1 MGWSSYDEDQEE
13 LMDDMGGM
21 LGGGKNFSIGISKV
35 DSLLAMWEVVGNYGK
50 NMLCWCKL
58 NVAGSR

>member
-1 MGWSSYDEDQEE
+1 
-13 LMDDMGGM
+13 MDDMGGM